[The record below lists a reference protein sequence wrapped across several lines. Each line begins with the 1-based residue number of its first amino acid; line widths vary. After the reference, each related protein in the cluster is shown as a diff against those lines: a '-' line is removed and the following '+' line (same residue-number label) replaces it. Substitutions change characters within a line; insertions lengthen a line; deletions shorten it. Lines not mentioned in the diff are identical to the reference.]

1 MKRPVVDAQWIPT
14 GKPVVPLKYPQ
25 GNMQILIGSIGKR
38 TLASLNQMTTLLTFA
53 FKILRLIT
61 FPSKPGMALVRRITM
76 EQIYFTAVQA
86 LPIVIPIAI
95 LIGGM
100 IIIQFSK
107 FSGQYDLGKIT
118 VLIIVRELGP
128 ILTAFLIILRS
139 ATAVTIEVS
148 YMNVFHEID
157 ALEMS
162 GIDPLWVVCVPR
174 LVGITSA
181 ILCLFIVF
189 DVVAIVGGYA
199 VVWIITYISLG
210 DFLLQIANAISVAD
224 ITVGIIKAIL
234 FGITITVTSLY
245 HGFKTHRHITQ
256 IPVATSRASVQCFIY
271 CLIISAIISLL
282 FYV

>member
-1 MKRPVVDAQWIPT
+1 
-14 GKPVVPLKYPQ
+14 
-25 GNMQILIGSIGKR
+25 MQILIGSIGKR
-38 TLASLNQMTTLLTFA
+38 ALASFNQMTTLLTFA
-53 FKILRLIT
+53 YKILRLIT
-61 FPSKPGMALVRRITM
+61 FPSKSGMALVRRITM

-86 LPIVIPIAI
+86 LPIIIPIAI

-162 GIDPLWVVCVPR
+162 GIDPLWIVCVPR

-189 DVVAIVGGYA
+189 DIVAIVGGYA
-199 VVWIITYISLG
+199 VVWIITYIYLG

-224 ITVGIIKAIL
+224 ITVGIIKAVL

-245 HGFKTHRHITQ
+245 HGLKTHRHITQ

-271 CLIISAIISLL
+271 CLIISATISLL
-282 FYV
+282 FYL